1 MHEVKDVLGSSKNT
15 TRKMTKSTNQALF
28 CSLSAVISLAQ
39 RCNAGLFSCHNGMC
53 VPQRYVCDHDDDC
66 GDRSD
71 ELNCSMWLP
80 SLSPSLITVI
90 LVQINKCLIPP
101 PCSAAYPTCRGN
113 YFTCPSGRCI
123 HQVWLCDGEDDCEDN
138 ADEKGCGM
146 YTVAKKISQRL
157 SDLSVKLEWEALVL

>member
-80 SLSPSLITVI
+80 VTVT
-90 LVQINKCLIPP
+90 VTNYSYFGADKQMSYSP

-157 SDLSVKLEWEALVL
+157 SDLSVKLE

>member
-15 TRKMTKSTNQALF
+15 TRKMTKSTNQAFF

-80 SLSPSLITVI
+80 SLSLSPSLITVI

-101 PCSAAYPTCRGN
+101 LALQHILHVEATTSPVPVAAASIK
-113 YFTCPSGRCI
+113 SGFVMERMTVKIMQMKKAVVCI
-123 HQVWLCDGEDDCEDN
+123 Q
-138 ADEKGCGM
+138 
-146 YTVAKKISQRL
+146 
-157 SDLSVKLEWEALVL
+157 